1 MAFYRPR
8 DPLKFHSDK
17 QVAGC
22 ARSCTSCCLP
32 GKEIFYLV
40 VYPADVSSIIS
51 TVDAQLL
58 VLVNTIESADTLEQ
72 LIIFLSD
79 EASIMRG
86 AGLTPLVPVTCRALR
101 QPLAAR
107 TEAHDLLFIGRF
119 YVSMYVATRMGLDIC
134 VGLAGTE
141 KMKMV
146 LSQNGLCG
154 PD

>member
-8 DPLKFHSDK
+8 DPLNFHFDK

-32 GKEIFYLV
+32 GKEIFYLL

-72 LIIFLSD
+72 LIIFMLD
-79 EASIMRG
+79 DASMVRG
-86 AGLTPLVPVTCRALR
+86 AGPTPPLPATCRALR
-101 QPLAAR
+101 HPIAAR
-107 TEAHDLLFIGRF
+107 TDTHGWLFVLRF
-119 YVSMYVATRMGLDIC
+119 YVSIRVSTRMTLECC
-134 VGLAGTE
+134 VGQPGSE
-141 KMKMV
+141 KMKV
-146 LSQNGLCG
+146 VGC
-154 PD
+154 